1 MSIAY
6 IYNLEKLQTLLPLI
20 IKNQIEKIEKEIS
33 DTNQKIKEL
42 QDIIDNIADSTEPK
56 SVIEKNY
63 AIKDLE
69 KNNSILEKLNN
80 KVNLR
85 RKELETLVQTN
96 NE

>member
-1 MSIAY
+1 MKSY
-6 IYNLEKLQTLLPLI
+6 KPLI
-20 IKNQIEKIEKEIS
+20 IKNQIENIEKEIFG
-33 DTNQKIKEL
+33 TNQKIKEL
-42 QDIIDNIADSTEPK
+42 QDIIDKIADSIEHK

-69 KNNSILEKLNN
+69 KNNAILEKLNN

-85 RKELETLVQTN
+85 RKELETLVQSN